1 MSPFDR
7 NPPRSPPA
15 RADGARPGPSAAGGN
30 EPAPRVKTVP
40 FGSSGGSGND
50 PAPRT
55 KTGPVGGGGGGSNSS
70 PRDGG
75 ALVGRSLVTLY
86 CNAGSGALEYTHAFI
101 NAYATDHFRGAV
113 AQRLS
118 VGAYELLSNAL
129 NFGSVSSDI
138 LLELIEA
145 ENIVGVRVSNE
156 AIQARISML
165 SEHLL
170 KLHSNP
176 EQTFLDELRRSVTG
190 GIPRPML
197 GLARVAHEAGLTLTL
212 NVQDRRV
219 TVAAQCRR

>member
-1 MSPFDR
+1 VSTFDR

-15 RADGARPGPSAAGGN
+15 RAEAARPDQPAASGN
-30 EPAPRVKTVP
+30 EPAPRTKTLP
-40 FGSSGGSGND
+40 FGGSGNE

-55 KTGPVGGGGGGSNSS
+55 KTGPIGGGGTNSS
-70 PRDGG
+70 RDGG
-75 ALVGRSLVTLY
+75 ALVGRSLVRLY

-118 VGAYELLSNAL
+118 VGTYELLSNAL

-212 NVQDRRV
+212 TVQDRRV
-219 TVAAQCRR
+219 TVTAQCRR